1 MQFRENSLLV
11 WLNSGRICRYD
22 KCQIY
27 AALPHPPSSS
37 QTDMANG
44 SRCSLQLSPNVS
56 SEALQGWLHE
66 EKTQSRLHICKAREH
81 MRAEPRVSSKKTAGN
96 LLLCIDQQVVR
107 ARE

>member
-1 MQFRENSLLV
+1 MTSARSTQPFLTL
-11 WLNSGRICRYD
+11 
-22 KCQIY
+22 
-27 AALPHPPSSS
+27 LPHHR
-37 QTDMANG
+37 QTWLMDQGA
-44 SRCSLQLSPNVS
+44 LQLSPNVS